1 MAELQRVD
9 IYVETDSRN
18 PAACE
23 RYGGYVLEYI
33 GACGEPE
40 TREDFFQMT
49 GTYHGVVLER
59 LTTALCRM
67 RWRCEV
73 HIHTQDAYILNMVD
87 KFLTTWAE
95 NNFHNSKG
103 ELVKNKD
110 AWEQLWQQV
119 RKHEIVIE
127 HGLHSYYGWMQTEM
141 EKMKKEKCREN

>member
-87 KFLTTWAE
+87 KFLTTWAAFVLWLDADRDGKNE
-95 NNFHNSKG
+95 ERKMPG
-103 ELVKNKD
+103 ELGNTGSEGIFK
-110 AWEQLWQQV
+110 
-119 RKHEIVIE
+119 R
-127 HGLHSYYGWMQTEM
+127 
-141 EKMKKEKCREN
+141 